1 VCTRFARPSNVQRM
15 KEEEALMMDMVCRI
29 ARRKSVDAAQI
40 CQRRR
45 IRWRGVS
52 DLGDEVLLHEVKM

>member
-1 VCTRFARPSNVQRM
+1 M